1 MKYTALHNAFA
12 ILAVSN
18 NPTIES
24 NDEEHIIVHL
34 TQLAKAVESTKQ
46 KRLQQR
52 NRRKYVKYTL
62 RRLQESEELF
72 FDKNITRA
80 EDEQTT
86 MEKEDT
92 SKAQHCWAFYGR
104 FRLFVKVRKQ
114 GIGVFFNTY
123 ILVVTGF

>member
-52 NRRKYVKYTL
+52 NRRKHVKNTL
-62 RRLQESEELF
+62 QRLQESEELF
-72 FDKNITRA
+72 FKKTITCA

-86 MEKEDT
+86 MAKEDT
-92 SKAQHCWAFYGR
+92 SKAQ
-104 FRLFVKVRKQ
+104 
-114 GIGVFFNTY
+114 
-123 ILVVTGF
+123 